1 MKKITLLIFA
11 MLFSTLSFSQDIIK
25 LFNRSTDFFELMNQK
40 KFTEAQAYFDPGV
53 SAKISAEDLQKLW
66 GVFNEKLGKFESAN
80 GVESKVNGDFFIVIV
95 DGKFANTTQ
104 SFRLIYNKA
113 GNMVGFT
120 PAPLKTEA
128 KYLNPAYA
136 DTTLYKEKE
145 IYVKTPGHS
154 LVGILTT
161 PKNTKNFP
169 IVVLVHGSGPGDMD
183 ETVGPNKPFK
193 DLAAG
198 FAAKGVASIRYVKRT
213 RIYSGE
219 FGGAFTV
226 KEEVIDDAVAAV
238 TLAATVPDIDKKQIY
253 LMGHSLG
260 GMLAPKIAALTPELS
275 GLILAAAPAR
285 SFTDLIAEQEKAV
298 FDASKDSTQ
307 ATKVKFAELNKELD
321 RTRLVALGNMK
332 PDSTILGLP
341 VSYWIDLNK
350 YNQVETAKKINKQR
364 ILIVQGGNDFQV
376 STRDYELWDAA
387 LNKKKNVTL
396 KLYPDLNHLLSSQV
410 EKGDMRQYAMAS
422 SVSETLINDLV
433 AWIKLNDKK

>member
-25 LFNRSTDFFELMNQK
+25 LFNRSTDFFDLMNQK
-40 KFTEAQAYFDPGV
+40 KFTEAQAYFDPSV
-53 SAKISAEDLQKLW
+53 SAKISVEDLQKLW

-95 DGKFANTTQ
+95 DGKFANATQ
-104 SFRLIYNKA
+104 GFRLIYNKA
-113 GNMVGFT
+113 GNMIGFT
-120 PAPLKTEA
+120 PAPNKSEA

-136 DTTLYKEKE
+136 DTTLYAEKE

-198 FAAKGVASIRYVKRT
+198 FAAKGIASIRYVKRT

-219 FGGAFTV
+219 FGKAFTV
-226 KEEVIDDAVAAV
+226 KEEVLDDAVAAV
-238 TLAATVPDIDKKQIY
+238 ALAATIPDIDKKQIY

-260 GMLAPKIAALTPELS
+260 GMLAPRIAGLAPELS

-285 SFTDLIAEQEKAV
+285 SFTDVIIEQEKDV
-298 FDASKDSTQ
+298 FNATKDTTQ
-307 ATKVKFAELNKELD
+307 ATKAKFAAINKELE

-332 PDSTILGLP
+332 ADSAILGLP

-350 YNQVETAKKINKQR
+350 YNQVEVAKKINKQR
-364 ILIVQGGNDFQV
+364 MLVVQGGNDFQV
-376 STRDYELWDAA
+376 STRDYDLWDAA

-410 EKGDMRQYAMAS
+410 EKGDISQYATAS

-433 AWIKLNDKK
+433 AWIKLNSKK